1 MNLSHP
7 LRIEISE
14 SDEPSP
20 YILVRKNLEALLTRN
35 VFYQLVEE
43 ANSDEKNK
51 ELFIT
56 SSKERFSLG
65 SFE

>member
-1 MNLSHP
+1 MNLNHP